1 MEQFAKIVNDTKLL
15 TIFAK
20 SSILDVRVVSE
31 YASGLYTRIRQAH
44 NNADS
49 FYFQNRKNTI
59 SNVGVVEVML
69 WKKMNY

>member
-15 TIFAK
+15 
-20 SSILDVRVVSE
+20 V
-31 YASGLYTRIRQAH
+31 ASGLYTKVRQAR
-44 NNADS
+44 NNVDT

-69 WKKMNY
+69 WKKMN